1 MDGLTIVMLVAWLI
15 LLGVFAGVALL
26 LAMAGVY
33 GMMSYVVAR
42 RTRELGIRV
51 ALGGTPARTMWMVLG
66 QGMSLIGIGAA
77 VGLAVALGVTRLLR
91 GLLYGVSPLDAATW
105 LAVTMGLAAV
115 AAVAMLLPARR
126 AALVDPV
133 VAIRD
138 E

>member
-1 MDGLTIVMLVAWLI
+1 
-15 LLGVFAGVALL
+15 
-26 LAMAGVY
+26 
-33 GMMSYVVAR
+33 MMSYVVAR